1 MLTICILAMLSALS
15 ACSKK
20 APEPAQDAK
29 PAEAAA
35 EAPKANVQA
44 AANEEKPAEAA
55 LEPPKAPEPDDNHTD
70 LALDKECVVT
80 HCKNYKGP
88 GHYWLDCDTDDIVEA
103 GFGFGDKVAA
113 INYKKGKPVYRVHIQ
128 GRGDNCVTQGHYA
141 DKCFVD
147 QGSYIKYITDNQL
160 ICNYE
165 DDGTT
170 CIYDDDEH
178 KKCRSKKL
186 KFAFPNFKN
195 TWADKADA
203 DLTKDELEAK
213 YISFWGK
220 RIGCDL
226 ENDEGGYACKGF
238 VNGEFCHCNNK
249 GDCYCPDGDPVT
261 AGEFPPDSCTKN
273 VCNPL
278 KPKDCREVMTAC
290 PDDEAD
296 IDEDEDDEPWQALL
310 AINPKDCT
318 VTHCKDF
325 TGFENNG
332 LACDTDNIVEAD
344 FVFGDTVYRVGHFV
358 HDNACNPQGE
368 EWDKCFLKKQDFQ
381 NYIKSQKLDCKPG
394 KDKEC
399 LYENEDWCK

>member
-1 MLTICILAMLSALS
+1 MKSFLHQNRIFMFTICILAMLSALS

-35 EAPKANVQA
+35 EAPKADEPAQEAKPAEAAAEAPKANEQA
-44 AANEEKPAEAA
+44 AANEEKPDEAA
-55 LEPPKAPEPDDNHTD
+55 PEPEKAPEPDDNHTD

-88 GHYWLDCDTDDIVEA
+88 GHYWLDCDTEDIVEA
-103 GFGFGDKVAA
+103 GFGFGDKVAS
-113 INYKKGKPVYRVHIQ
+113 INYKNGKPVYRTYIE
-128 GRGDNCVTQGHYA
+128 GRGDNCGSQGHYA
-141 DKCFVD
+141 DKCFVNQKD
-147 QGSYIKYITDNQL
+147 YIKYIIENQL

-165 DDGTT
+165 DDGTS

-186 KFAFPNFKN
+186 KFAFPNLKN

-203 DLTKDELEAK
+203 DMTIDELEGK

-220 RIGCDL
+220 RLHCDS
-226 ENDEGGYACKGF
+226 NGTYACDSFKSVG
-238 VNGEFCHCNNK
+238 CHCNGIGNK
-249 GDCYCPDGDPVT
+249 DLDSAGECYCPDGDPVT

-290 PDDEAD
+290 PD
-296 IDEDEDDEPWQALL
+296 
-310 AINPKDCT
+310 
-318 VTHCKDF
+318 
-325 TGFENNG
+325 NG
-332 LACDTDNIVEAD
+332 DASD
-344 FVFGDTVYRVGHFV
+344 GDGD
-358 HDNACNPQGE
+358 HDPTYE
-368 EWDKCFLKKQDFQ
+368 EEEQEEL
-381 NYIKSQKLDCKPG
+381 
-394 KDKEC
+394 
-399 LYENEDWCK
+399 

>member
-1 MLTICILAMLSALS
+1 MKSFLHQNRIFMLTICILAMLSALS

-35 EAPKANVQA
+35 ESPKANEQA

-55 LEPPKAPEPDDNHTD
+55 PEPPKAPEPDDNHTD

-88 GHYWLDCDTDDIVEA
+88 GHYWLDCDTEDIVEA
-103 GFGFGDKVAA
+103 GFGFGDKVSE
-113 INYKKGKPVYRVHIQ
+113 KGKPVYRTYIE
-128 GRGDNCVTQGHYA
+128 GRGDNCGSQGHYA
-141 DKCFVD
+141 DKCFVNQKD
-147 QGSYIKYITDNQL
+147 YIKYIIENQL

-165 DDGTT
+165 ADGTRCT
-170 CIYDDDEH
+170 YDAEEN

-186 KFAFPNFKN
+186 KFSFPNLKN

-203 DLTKDELEAK
+203 DMTIDELEAK

-220 RIGCDL
+220 RLHCDL
-226 ENDEGGYACKGF
+226 EGTYACDSFKSVG
-238 VNGEFCHCNNK
+238 CHCNK
-249 GDCYCPDGDPVT
+249 ELESAGECYCPDGDPVT

-290 PDDEAD
+290 PDNGA
-296 IDEDEDDEPWQALL
+296 DED
-310 AINPKDCT
+310 
-318 VTHCKDF
+318 
-325 TGFENNG
+325 
-332 LACDTDNIVEAD
+332 
-344 FVFGDTVYRVGHFV
+344 GD
-358 HDNACNPQGE
+358 HDPTNE
-368 EWDKCFLKKQDFQ
+368 EEQEEL
-381 NYIKSQKLDCKPG
+381 
-394 KDKEC
+394 
-399 LYENEDWCK
+399 